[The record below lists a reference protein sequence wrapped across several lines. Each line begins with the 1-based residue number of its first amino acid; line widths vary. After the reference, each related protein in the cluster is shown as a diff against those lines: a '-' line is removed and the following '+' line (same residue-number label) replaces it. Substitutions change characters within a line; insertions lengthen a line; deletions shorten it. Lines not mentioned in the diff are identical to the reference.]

1 MFADDEGAQL
11 CKSFQT
17 GFREEMRTNSLFL
30 LTVSLRTCQQSSDIS
45 LAGIEQ
51 LQEIVA
57 EFDSADRF
65 DDEWFIQQLH
75 VEIFF
80 SSDV

>member
-1 MFADDEGAQL
+1 M
-11 CKSFQT
+11 
-17 GFREEMRTNSLFL
+17 
-30 LTVSLRTCQQSSDIS
+30 S

-65 DDEWFIQQLH
+65 DDEWFIQQRNTENLLLL
-75 VEIFF
+75 
-80 SSDV
+80 

>member
-1 MFADDEGAQL
+1 M
-11 CKSFQT
+11 
-17 GFREEMRTNSLFL
+17 
-30 LTVSLRTCQQSSDIS
+30 CQQSSDIS

-75 VEIFF
+75 AENLLLL
-80 SSDV
+80 

>member
-1 MFADDEGAQL
+1 M
-11 CKSFQT
+11 
-17 GFREEMRTNSLFL
+17 
-30 LTVSLRTCQQSSDIS
+30 S

-57 EFDSADRF
+57 EFDSADRL

-75 VEIFF
+75 AEHVLLL
-80 SSDV
+80 